1 MCRGCQSGARTV
13 TNQPGSLTQ
22 RTIDDFGDQWTHF
35 QDNEGYYGSVALLQ
49 DTFGPLLAVE
59 EVKGKR
65 VAEIGSGTG
74 RIVEMLLQAGAEH
87 VFALE
92 PSDAFD
98 VLMRNVATHGARVEC
113 VRATGE
119 QLPADRQ
126 FDLVISIGVL
136 HHIPDPA
143 PVLRAAY
150 ASLRRGGRIVVWL
163 YGQEGNA
170 SYLALVKPLRA
181 VTARLG
187 HRPVLIAARFLT
199 LVLTPY
205 VWLCRWFPLPLRG
218 YFRQVF
224 GRMSSE
230 KRVLIV
236 YDQLR
241 PAYAKYYTRR
251 EALALLQAAG
261 FSSVVAAHR
270 HGYSW
275 TVAGTK

>member
-1 MCRGCQSGARTV
+1 MT
-13 TNQPGSLTQ
+13 TNRLGPLTQ

-35 QDNEGYYGSVALLQ
+35 QDNDGYYGSVALLQ
-49 DTFGPLLAVE
+49 DTFGPLLDIE
-59 EVKGKR
+59 EVRGKR

-74 RIVEMLLQAGAEH
+74 RIVDMLLRAGAEQ

-98 VLMRNVATHGARVEC
+98 VLVRNLATHGGRVEC
-113 VRATGE
+113 LRATGE
-119 QLPADRQ
+119 HLPADRQ
-126 FDLVISIGVL
+126 FDLVVSIGVL

-143 PVLRAAY
+143 PVVRAAY
-150 ASLRRGGRIVVWL
+150 ASLRPGGRMVVWL
-163 YGQEGNA
+163 YGHEGNA

-187 HRPVLIAARFLT
+187 HRPVLMAARLLT
-199 LVLTPY
+199 LILAPY
-205 VWLCRWFPLPLRG
+205 IWLCRWLPLPLRG
-218 YFRQVF
+218 YFTRVF
-224 GRMSSE
+224 AHMSPE

-241 PAYAKYYTRR
+241 PAYAKYYTRD
-251 EALALLQAAG
+251 EALALLESAG
-261 FSSVVAAHR
+261 FVSVVAAHR

-275 TVAGTK
+275 TVSGTK